1 MLEMSR
7 FQTHFLRW
15 AGAAMLTTP
24 VLAQRA
30 IVYETAGGPAYLAGE
45 LLVEYRADATPQERA
60 SALAAAGV
68 RVERSIRKSRSGQR
82 NSGSRD
88 LDLVAGTA
96 NVRTTADVLRRQRA
110 VVAAEPNWIYQ
121 HQEVSN
127 DPLFSSLWGM
137 ASAGFGSGA
146 QSVWANGVIGSSTVV
161 VGVID
166 EGIDISHPDLSA
178 NIWVNPYDPV
188 DGIDNDGNGYVDDVN
203 GWDFAGN
210 TRSVFTT
217 GADTHGT
224 HVAGTIGA
232 VGGNAIGVVGVNWN
246 VRIISGKFLAPTG
259 GTTADAIEAVNYF
272 ADLKQRHPDLDLV
285 ALNNSWGGGGYS
297 GLLHAAIIGA
307 ANQGIL
313 FIAAAGNGDILGR
326 AINNDTTAS
335 YPSNY
340 DTTVAPT
347 GITPAVPASTYNS
360 VVAVTS
366 INSTGAKSTWANFGA
381 NRVHIAA
388 PGEGINSTYPASS
401 YATISGTSMAT
412 PHVTGAIAL
421 LASQDPTL
429 SPTELRKRLLASATP
444 TTSVATTTRTGGRLN
459 LPGMLAPVDAT
470 SLPTTPI
477 GVRAAIVSST
487 VALSWVPA
495 ISATSYSI
503 QRSTTSAGTYTAI
516 GQATTE
522 SFTDA
527 SAVAGTQYF
536 YRVSAVNANGASA
549 VSATVNATIP
559 AVAPTAPASLTATV
573 AAATPTTVRLGWT
586 DRSTNEIGFAIE
598 RSTNNRTWTS
608 AGTAAANATTFNV
621 TGLARATRY
630 YFRIRALGNG
640 GLNSAYTA
648 TVQVRTL

>member
-1 MLEMSR
+1 MSR
-7 FQTHFLRW
+7 FQKHFLRW
-15 AGAAMLTTP
+15 AGAALLTTP

-30 IVYETAGGPAYLAGE
+30 IVHETEGGPAYLAGE
-45 LLVEYRADATPQERA
+45 LLVEYREDATPQERA
-60 SALAAAGV
+60 NALAAAGV
-68 RVERSIRKSRSGQR
+68 RVERSVRKSRSGQR
-82 NSGSRD
+82 NRDSRD
-88 LDLVAGTA
+88 LDLVAGTV
-96 NVRTTADVLRRQRA
+96 NVRSAADILRRQRG

-127 DPLFSSLWGM
+127 DPLFSTLWGLS
-137 ASAGFGSGA
+137 SAGFGSGA

-161 VGVID
+161 VGIID

-188 DGIDNDGNGYVDDVN
+188 DGIDNDGNGYIDDVN

-210 TRSVFTT
+210 TRAVYST

-246 VRIISGKFLAPTG
+246 VRMISGKFLTPTG
-259 GTTADAIEAVNYF
+259 GTTADAIEAVDYF
-272 ADLKQRHPDLDLV
+272 AGLKQRHPDLDLV

-297 GLLHAAIIGA
+297 GLLHAAIIRA

-313 FIAAAGNGDILGR
+313 FIAAAGNGDALGR

-335 YPSNY
+335 YPANY

-366 INSTGAKSTWANFGA
+366 INSAGGKSTWANFGA

-388 PGEGINSTYPASS
+388 PGEGINSTYPAAS

-421 LASQDPTL
+421 LAAQDPTL
-429 SPTELRKRLLASATP
+429 EPTELRKRLLASATP

-459 LPGMLAPVDAT
+459 LPGLLAPVDVT

-477 GVRAAIVSST
+477 GIRAAIVSSQIS
-487 VALSWVPA
+487 LSWVPA
-495 ISATSYSI
+495 IAASTYSI
-503 QRSTTSAGTYTAI
+503 QRSTSATGTFTAV
-516 GQATTE
+516 GQVATE

-527 SAVAGTQYF
+527 TALAGTQYF
-536 YRVSAVNANGASA
+536 YRVSAVNANGASTA
-549 VSATVNATIP
+549 SATVNAMIP
-559 AVAPTAPASLTATV
+559 AVAPTAPSGLTATV

-598 RSTNNRTWTS
+598 RSTNNRTWT
-608 AGTAAANATTFNV
+608 AVGTAPANATTINV
-621 TGLARATRY
+621 TGLTRATRY

-648 TVQVRTL
+648 SVQIRTL

>member
-1 MLEMSR
+1 MSQ
-7 FQTHFLRW
+7 FQKHFLRW
-15 AGAAMLTTP
+15 AGAALITTP

-30 IVYETAGGPAYLAGE
+30 IIYETAGGPAYLAGE
-45 LLVEYRADATPQERA
+45 LLVEYREDATAQERA
-60 SALAAAGV
+60 NALAAAGV
-68 RVERSIRKSRSGQR
+68 RVERSVRKSRSGQR
-82 NSGSRD
+82 NGDSRD

-96 NVRTTADVLRRQRA
+96 NVRSAADILRRQRA

-127 DPLFSSLWGM
+127 DPLFSTLWGLS
-137 ASAGFGSGA
+137 SAGFGSGA

-161 VGVID
+161 VGIID

-210 TRSVFTT
+210 TRAVYST

-246 VRIISGKFLAPTG
+246 VQMISGKFLTPTG
-259 GTTADAIEAVNYF
+259 GTTADAIEAVDYF
-272 ADLKQRHPDLDLV
+272 AGLKQRHPDLDLV

-297 GLLHAAIIGA
+297 GLLHAAIIRA

-313 FIAAAGNGDILGR
+313 FIAAAGNGDALGR
-326 AINNDTTAS
+326 AINNDATAS
-335 YPSNY
+335 YPANY

-366 INSTGAKSTWANFGA
+366 INSAGAKSTWANFGA

-388 PGEGINSTYPASS
+388 PGEGINSTYPAAS

-412 PHVTGAIAL
+412 PHVTGAVAL

-429 SPTELRKRLLASATP
+429 EPTELRKRLLASATP

-459 LPGMLAPVDAT
+459 LPGMLSPVDAT

-477 GVRAAIVSST
+477 GVRAAIVSSRIS
-487 VALSWVPA
+487 LSWVPA
-495 ISATSYSI
+495 IAAASYTI
-503 QRSTTSAGTYTAI
+503 QRSTSATGTFTAI
-516 GQATTE
+516 GQVANE
-522 SFTDA
+522 SFTDPT
-527 SAVAGTQYF
+527 AVAGTQYF
-536 YRVSAVNANGASA
+536 YRVSAVNSNGASTGSA
-549 VSATVNATIP
+549 VVNATIP
-559 AVAPTAPASLTATV
+559 AVAPTAPSGLTATV

-586 DRSTNEIGFAIE
+586 DRSTNETGFGIE
-598 RSTNNRTWTS
+598 ISTNNRNWT
-608 AGTAAANATTFNV
+608 AVGTAAANATTINV
-621 TGLARATRY
+621 NGLARSTRY
-630 YFRIRALGNG
+630 YFRIRALGSG
-640 GLNSAYTA
+640 GLNSAYTSS
-648 TVQVRTL
+648 VQIRTL